1 MKTKL
6 LILSPFLPWPL
17 NSGGNIGVFNMLKA
31 VAKDLD
37 VHFVT
42 SMNQINTISNASEL
56 NSLIPE
62 IKIHL
67 YDWKS
72 AKNKKFEF
80 LRKFVRRLQQ
90 KMNFAQNINS
100 LSFNLNDEFTP
111 DFIDFVNT
119 VITENRINIVQVEFC
134 SYLPWVYC
142 LHQKVKK
149 IFIHHEL
156 RYVRDEQAYVANP
169 YGRYLIDFAKDN
181 EISMLNR
188 FDKVV
193 TLTSVDKQKLE
204 EEGVNVPIE
213 VSTLAISDTTPELK
227 IGSSS
232 NCLSFVG
239 GSGHFPN
246 YDGMKW
252 FAKEVLPLVSRE
264 IPDIKLQVIGSWSEE
279 TKEEILSMS
288 SAIEFKGFVPNL
300 NDGIKNTLMIVPIN
314 IGSGMR
320 MKILE
325 AASNSVPFVSTVVGV
340 EGLDFENEKDCLIA
354 KSAEEMAQQI
364 VRVLKDS
371 ALYSSLA
378 ENAYYTFVNKYS
390 FEAMKRT
397 RLGIY

>member
-1 MKTKL
+1 M
-6 LILSPFLPWPL
+6 SPFLPWPL

-37 VHFVT
+37 VHLVT
-42 SMNQINTISNASEL
+42 SLNQINTASNASKLKE
-56 NSLIPE
+56 LIPE
-62 IKIHL
+62 ITIHL

-72 AKNKKFEF
+72 AKNKKFEL

-90 KMNFAQNINS
+90 KMVFAQNINS
-100 LSFNLNDEFTP
+100 LTFNLNDEFTP
-111 DFIDFVNT
+111 DYIGFVNN
-119 VITENRINIVQVEFC
+119 VIKENGINIVQVEFC

-142 LHQKVKK
+142 LPQEVKK

-156 RYVRDEQAYVANP
+156 RYVRDEQAYASNP

-204 EEGVNVPIE
+204 DEGVKVPIE

-232 NCLSFVG
+232 NRLSFVG

-246 YDGMKW
+246 YDGLKW
-252 FAKEVLPLVSRE
+252 FATEVLPFVERE
-264 IPDIKLQVIGSWSEE
+264 IPNVKLQVIGSWSEE
-279 TKEEILSMS
+279 AKDEVSSMS

-340 EGLDFENEKDCLIA
+340 EGLNFIDGEDCFIA
-354 KSAEEMAQQI
+354 KNAEVMAKHI
-364 VRVLKDS
+364 ISVLNDAS
-371 ALYSSLA
+371 LYSTLA
-378 ENAYYTFVNKYS
+378 KNGYSKFVKEYS
-390 FEAMKRT
+390 FDAMKQI
-397 RLGIY
+397 RLGIYHF

>member
-37 VHFVT
+37 VHLVT
-42 SMNQINTISNASEL
+42 SLNQINTASNASKLKE
-56 NSLIPE
+56 LIPE
-62 IKIHL
+62 ITIHL

-72 AKNKKFEF
+72 AKNKKFEL

-90 KMNFAQNINS
+90 KMVFAQNINS
-100 LSFNLNDEFTP
+100 LTFNLNDEFTP
-111 DFIDFVNT
+111 DYIGFVNN
-119 VITENRINIVQVEFC
+119 VIKENGFNIVQVEFC

-142 LHQKVKK
+142 LPQEVKK

-156 RYVRDEQAYVANP
+156 RYVRDEQAYASNP

-204 EEGVNVPIE
+204 DEGVKVPIE

-252 FAKEVLPLVSRE
+252 FAKEVLPLVARE

-279 TKEEILSMS
+279 AKEEILSMS
-288 SAIEFKGFVPNL
+288 SAIEFKGFVSVL
-300 NDGIKNTLMIVPIN
+300 NDGIKDTLMIVPIN

-378 ENAYYTFVNKYS
+378 ENAYYTFVSKYS
-390 FEAMKRT
+390 FEAMKRI
-397 RLGIY
+397 RLEIY